1 MVKTWKNGKWMQEN
15 GHLEVSASALGIVY
29 IFSSKHFIFSEVTT
43 HIARRPE
50 TFLEKEM
57 QKYRAEKIGTFKKS
71 YLAEPIK
78 SSLLNFQG

>member
-1 MVKTWKNGKWMQEN
+1 MVKTWKNGKLMQEN

-57 QKYRAEKIGTFKKS
+57 
-71 YLAEPIK
+71 
-78 SSLLNFQG
+78 